1 MAGIR
6 TNAAAEVLGV
16 SPNTLRSWERRY
28 GYPKPKRTAGNHRNY
43 ELVELQTLRDALA
56 QTGNI
61 SSAIE
66 LARQRQAAPASGDGL
81 LAAFESFDED
91 AADRAIEESLA
102 IRPLERTV
110 EELLLPAI
118 DELAADPD
126 REAELEFAARW
137 AMGWLHGARRLASA
151 ASRPA
156 GILLLDSSHG
166 QDAEEVHAQ
175 ALDLT
180 LRRAGFR
187 VLMLSNELGDE
198 RLERALARTR
208 PDRDR
213 PLRPRRRHP
222 VRGEA
227 DPQDPRRRLR
237 RPALRL
243 PRHRPDRRRRPL
255 RRRASQRGDRDAQRR
270 PAPPRRPGLRLGD
283 APELRSRG
291 RLSSVVR

>member
-1 MAGIR
+1 MTLPRRTPLPWAKRATTEMPGIR

-28 GYPKPKRTAGNHRNY
+28 GYPQPKRTQGNHRNY

-66 LARQRQAAPASGDGL
+66 LARQRQAAPASGGNL
-81 LAAFESFDED
+81 LAALESFDED
-91 AADRAIEESLA
+91 AANRAVEESLA
-102 IRPLERTV
+102 LRPLERTV

-118 DELAADPD
+118 DKLAADPE
-126 REAELEFAARW
+126 REAELEFSARW
-137 AMGWLHGARRLASA
+137 ATGWLHGARRLAAA

-156 GILLLDSSHG
+156 GILLLDSSNA

-198 RLERALARTR
+198 RLERALRALDPTAIVLCGPGQDTAAAVKLVRKIR
-208 PDRDR
+208 ELGFDA
-213 PLRPRRRHP
+213 PLFGFRASGLIGDAVPSAGASP
-222 VRGEA
+222 SEVTGMLNA
-227 DPQDPRRRLR
+227 D
-237 RPALRL
+237 
-243 PRHRPDRRRRPL
+243 L
-255 RRRASQRGDRDAQRR
+255 RRRATQAF
-270 PAPPRRPGLRLGD
+270 A
-283 APELRSRG
+283 
-291 RLSSVVR
+291 